1 MDHLRFKSNQTA
13 ATYVADGL
21 DPKTQEAF
29 ELHLLTCPECVS
41 EVESWRAIKHSLVR
55 DAGAKV
61 GDTAPEQTR
70 VLPRGAGTGQ
80 GGPPDRA
87 RSYVPAKRSSL
98 TTARFAA
105 SLAAVALAGTVAGW
119 SLRSAQAPWSDSEA
133 LAFFTLPPVTRGP
146 SDCTALHLDGR
157 TRVIALRVPGA
168 APEQQLVAVDSA
180 GRDLG
185 SDSYSVRTQGDGSW
199 LVRLDAAAL
208 LRQDIRFEARSADG
222 TVDPRGCLLS
232 PASR

>member
-13 ATYVADGL
+13 AAYVADGL

-55 DAGAKV
+55 DA
-61 GDTAPEQTR
+61 TPEPTR
-70 VLPRGAGTGQ
+70 ALPQSAVTGQ
-80 GGPPDRA
+80 GSPSA
-87 RSYVPAKRSSL
+87 RTRPYAPAKRSSL
-98 TTARFAA
+98 TTTRFAA
-105 SLAAVALAGTVAGW
+105 SLVAVALAGTVAGW

-133 LAFFTLPPVTRGP
+133 LAFFTLPPVARGP
-146 SDCTALHLDGR
+146 SDCTALHLDGQ

-180 GRDLG
+180 GHDLG
-185 SDSYSVRTQGDGSW
+185 ADSYSVRSQGDGSW
-199 LVRLDAAAL
+199 LVRLDAATL